1 MTDAECQEVIDAL
14 MRYTYD
20 QIYAR
25 MLVYGEPFEVALAN
39 HLEEIQNEQ
48 HAIVT

>member
-1 MTDAECQEVIDAL
+1 MTDAECEEVLNAL

-25 MLVYGEPFEVALAN
+25 MLAYGESFEIALAN

-48 HAIVT
+48 SDLVT

>member
-1 MTDAECQEVIDAL
+1 MTDAECEEVIDAL

-25 MLVYGEPFEVALAN
+25 MLAYSESFEVALVN
-39 HLEEIQNEQ
+39 HLGEIQNEQ
-48 HAIVT
+48 YAVVT